1 MAAMDIIDK
10 IEWEIICTER
20 ARVFMERRKKR
31 EFALAYVRCIEG
43 LPLRTFGEVVMV
55 CVN

>member
-1 MAAMDIIDK
+1 MDIIDK

-31 EFALAYVRCIEG
+31 EFALAYVRCVEG
-43 LPLRTFGEVVMV
+43 LPLRTFGKVVMV